1 MYTFLQVE
9 LLISISKILL
19 YIKLI
24 KMKKIYLIGFAL
36 LCIKNSNA
44 QINNITTRDTTKKVV
59 ALDEVVVSSS
69 NFAEKKKNIAQSIDV
84 ISVNTIAQGNAQN
97 TGDLLINTGKI
108 FVQKSQQGG
117 SSPVLRGFEASRILL
132 VIDGVRMN
140 NIIYRSGHLQNSITA
155 DQNSL
160 SRVEVMYG
168 PSSTIYGSDALGG
181 IVHLITKSP
190 VLSGDKNFVTT
201 GTAFARYSSVN
212 NEKTIHADASIGG
225 KKLAWLQSYNFSDF
239 GDMKMGNNYSS
250 AYPNF
255 GRRSTYIDNVNG
267 IDSVKVNNDDR
278 IQKFSGYKQWDIIQ
292 KVLFKQNDHV
302 SHSLNFQL
310 SNTNNVPRYDRLQD
324 LKNFGGTIG
333 NTLRYA
339 QWFYGPQKR
348 VMGAYELNAVNTG
361 FFNEIKANINYQDIE
376 ESRQTREYR
385 RYDRFDSRVEKV
397 KIFGATVSGR
407 KLIGNDNELAVGI
420 DFQTNDLKSTA
431 TRKNLITSVE
441 TKLDSRYPDG
451 KNTMTNV
458 GIFAQHTYK
467 FKNKK
472 LVLNDGFRLQSIS
485 LKSNVEDNSFFKLP
499 DTAVNQ
505 NTTALTGNIGI
516 VYSPQKNTIIRTA
529 ISSGFR
535 APNVDDLAK
544 IFESST
550 ASAAIRQVVIPNAN
564 IKPEYTYN
572 IDLSISQK
580 IADRVTIDITGFYT
594 LFRNAIVK
602 APFTLNGQDS
612 ILYNGVKS
620 QVLANQ
626 NVNKANLTGVSVG
639 LHAKLTEGL
648 AFFSTLSYSYGR
660 FKTDN
665 TKKSTIYEKQPDGTY
680 ILVSKNVSSKPLD
693 HIPPLVGKTS
703 LAYEHK
709 KISTEINML
718 YNGWKRLDQ
727 FNADGEDNATYATQD
742 GSPSWA
748 TLNWKGSI
756 NLSKKVQLQLA
767 IDNIFDKN
775 YRYFASGFSAGGRNY
790 LVALRANW

>member
-1 MYTFLQVE
+1 
-9 LLISISKILL
+9 
-19 YIKLI
+19 
-24 KMKKIYLIGFAL
+24 MKKIYLIVFAL
-36 LCIKNSNA
+36 LCIKNINA
-44 QINNITTRDTTKKVV
+44 QSNPTIVSDTSKKVV

-69 NFAEKKKNIAQSIDV
+69 NFNEKKKNIAQNIDV
-84 ISVNTIAQGNAQN
+84 ISANTIALTNAQN

-140 NIIYRSGHLQNSITA
+140 NIIYRSGHLQNSISN

-181 IVHLITKSP
+181 VIHLITKSP
-190 VLSGDKNFVTT
+190 VLSGNKNFLTS

-225 KKLAWLQSYNFSDF
+225 KQIAWFQSYNFNDF
-239 GDMKMGNNYSS
+239 GDMKMGDKYSS

-255 GRRSTYIDNVNG
+255 GRRSTYVDNVNG
-267 IDSVKVNNDDR
+267 IDSVRVNSDNR
-278 IQKFSGYKQWDIIQ
+278 VQKFSGYKQWDIIQ
-292 KVLFKQNDHV
+292 KLLFKQNEHI

-324 LKNFGGTIG
+324 EKNFGGSIG
-333 NTLRYA
+333 TTLRYA
-339 QWFYGPQKR
+339 EWFYGPQKR
-348 VMGAYELNAVNTG
+348 VLGAYELNVVNMG

-397 KIFGATVSGR
+397 KVFGATLSGR
-407 KLIGNDNELAVGI
+407 KLIGANNEIAIGI
-420 DFQTNDLKSTA
+420 DFQSNDLKSTA
-431 TRKNLITSVE
+431 SRKKINTGVE
-441 TKLDSRYPDG
+441 TKLDTRFPDG
-451 KNTMTNV
+451 KNTMNNF
-458 GIFAQHTYK
+458 GIYAQHLYK

-472 LVLNDGFRLQSIS
+472 LVLNDGLRLQYTS
-485 LKSNVEDNSFFKLP
+485 LKSKVEDNSFFKLP
-499 DTAVNQ
+499 DTAVTQ
-505 NTTALTGNIGI
+505 NNIALTGNIGI
-516 VYSPQKNTIIRTA
+516 VYAPQKNTTIRVA

-535 APNVDDLAK
+535 APNIDDLSK

-550 ASAAIRQVVIPNAN
+550 AAKQVVLPNAN
-564 IKPEYTYN
+564 VKPEYTYN

-580 IADRVTIDITGFYT
+580 IADKVTIDFTGFYT
-594 LFRNAIVK
+594 LFRNAIIK
-602 APFTLNGQDS
+602 APFALNGQDS

-626 NVNKANLTGVSVG
+626 NVNKANLAGFSIG
-639 LHAKLTEGL
+639 LQAKLMEG
-648 AFFSTLSYSYGR
+648 FTFYSTLNYTYGR

-665 TKKSTIYEKQPDGTY
+665 TKKSSVYEKQINGTY
-680 ILVSKNVSSKPLD
+680 TLVDKNVTSKPLD
-693 HIPPLVGKTS
+693 HIPPVIGKTS
-703 LAYEHK
+703 LTYEHK
-709 KISTEINML
+709 KFITELNVL
-718 YNGWKRLDQ
+718 YNGWKRLEN
-727 FNADGEDNATYATQD
+727 FNADGEDNAQYATAD
-742 GSPSWA
+742 GMPSWA
-748 TLNWKGSI
+748 TLNWKGNI
-756 NLSKKVQLQLA
+756 NFTKQVQLQLG
-767 IDNIFDKN
+767 IENIFDKN